1 MRILAVTGGLA
12 TGKST
17 VTAILGALGAPTL
30 SADALAHEL
39 LRPGTRAAREVL
51 AAFPDCASLDQE
63 GALDR
68 RALGRTIFADN
79 GARAR
84 LEALTHPP
92 IIAALQE
99 AAAQWRREAGGCAAL
114 EIPLL
119 FEAGLEA
126 IADRIVVVL
135 CSPDQQIERVL
146 ARGSASEAEARR
158 QISAQ
163 WPLEEKKQRADFVI
177 DTGISLAE
185 TQRQTKALWEN
196 VCQ

>member
-1 MRILAVTGGLA
+1 MRILAVTGGIA

-17 VTAILGALGAPTL
+17 VTAMLSALGAPTL

-39 LRPGTRAAREVL
+39 LRPGTQAAREVL
-51 AAFPDCASLDQE
+51 AAFPDCVSLEQE
-63 GALDR
+63 GAIDR
-68 RALGRTIFADN
+68 RALGRAIFADN

-99 AAAQWRREAGGCAAL
+99 AAAQWRGQPGGCAAL

-119 FEAGLEA
+119 FEAKLEA
-126 IADRIVVVL
+126 IADQIVVVV
-135 CSPDQQIERVL
+135 CSANQQRERIL

-177 DTGISLAE
+177 DTNISLAE